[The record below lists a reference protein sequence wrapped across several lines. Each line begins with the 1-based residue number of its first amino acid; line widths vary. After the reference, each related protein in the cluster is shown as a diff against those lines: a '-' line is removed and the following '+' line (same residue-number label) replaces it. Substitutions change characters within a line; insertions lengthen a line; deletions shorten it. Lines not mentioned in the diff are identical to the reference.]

1 MDVLKMI
8 KNLEDNLFQ
17 KYGNPLETYKQ
28 TQDDVHMTYYVGRLM
43 EELGHKWIRPENIK
57 GEHEDRAHYSENAL
71 HDAFLA
77 GRLIERA
84 NREEMIKNLMGDVK
98 HELINYLERNY

>member
-8 KNLEDNLFQ
+8 KELEERLF
-17 KYGNPLETYKQ
+17 KNYGNPLATYKK

-43 EELGHKWIRPENIK
+43 EELGHTYIMPDDIRC
-57 GEHEDRAHYSENAL
+57 EHVDCVYFSEKAI

-77 GRLIERA
+77 GRLIGNKERA
-84 NREEMIKNLMGDVK
+84 QMRK
-98 HELINYLERNY
+98 ELIEELKHDLHHLIDNEF